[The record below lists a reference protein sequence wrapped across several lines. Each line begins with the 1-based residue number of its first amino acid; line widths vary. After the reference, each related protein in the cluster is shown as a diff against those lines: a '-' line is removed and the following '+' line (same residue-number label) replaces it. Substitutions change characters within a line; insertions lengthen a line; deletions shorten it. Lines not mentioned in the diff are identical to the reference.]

1 MPLWFRLLLGLVQ
14 NGTYQWITQSF
25 RLKKTSRS
33 SSPIFDSSPLC
44 QPDHVTKC
52 HIYSFLEHFQVWYIH
67 YCPGQSVPMFNNP
80 LQEEN
85 LMSIL
90 NLPWCSLRLL
100 SFCPIAGC
108 MGEKDNPT
116 WLQSPLKKL
125 KRVTRSPLAWR
136 KGGSFLSCSP
146 YNLQIHIWY
155 HIV

>member
-52 HIYSFLEHFQVWYIH
+52 HIHSFLEHFQVRYIH

-80 LQEEN
+80 FQEEN

-108 MGEKDNPT
+108 MGEKGNPHLT
-116 WLQSPLKKL
+116 TISFQEAEETDK
-125 KRVTRSPLAWR
+125 VTPGP
-136 KGGSFLSCSP
+136 GGKEAAPSAAPHTTYKYISGT
-146 YNLQIHIWY
+146 I
-155 HIV
+155 